1 MMRYIKIITFLGLI
15 IALNAPAQS
24 QIRVDR
30 RIQIT
35 SGSCDQCDLSNVRL
49 NGLKLNNANFSGSIF
64 NNSNLSGGNFDGSVL
79 TGSQFRK
86 ALLYRV
92 EGKNVNMN

>member
-1 MMRYIKIITFLGLI
+1 MLRYIKIISLLGLVVC
-15 IALNAPAQS
+15 LNTPAQS

-30 RIQIT
+30 RIQIS
-35 SGSCDQCDLSNVRL
+35 SGSCDRCDLSNIRL

-64 NNSNLSGGNFDGSVL
+64 NSSNLSGGNFDGSVL

-86 ALLYRV
+86 ALL
-92 EGKNVNMN
+92 